1 VSMRKALAL
10 LGVPA
15 SNVHILDVDEHRR
28 MKADDVRDRMLQDRA
43 AGRTPAVVCA
53 SAGTA
58 NTGAIDPLGDLADAC
73 SELGVWLHVDGS
85 YGAPAV
91 LTDAYRWM
99 AHAFARADSLSLDP
113 HKWLFAPP
121 DAGCILVR
129 DDAALRRAFMLHSE
143 YTTVTETDPIERYA
157 FFDRGLEMSRRFRGL
172 KIWMILKYR
181 GVDAIADVIARN
193 IATRAYLDSRIAAE
207 PRLESLGSELSI
219 ACFRYLPEDAAVDAD
234 VLNRRIIERIL
245 DEAEC
250 YMSPTELDGRYAL
263 RVCIV
268 NFRTQPSDIDFLLER
283 VLSLG
288 RAAESA
294 LRSDGQT

>member
-1 VSMRKALAL
+1 MCSLSQEFHECCHPPVSVPFRRRFPFKLALVEIVGPFEVEPPSNPRCPSFSLRGIALA
-10 LGVPA
+10 
-15 SNVHILDVDEHRR
+15 
-28 MKADDVRDRMLQDRA
+28 
-43 AGRTPAVVCA
+43 
-53 SAGTA
+53 
-58 NTGAIDPLGDLADAC
+58 
-73 SELGVWLHVDGS
+73 
-85 YGAPAV
+85 
-91 LTDAYRWM
+91 
-99 AHAFARADSLSLDP
+99 DSVALDP